1 MSSFLRELQNVYNEG
16 YGGDITYPPIM
27 VRGQKVPIRS
37 DISYY
42 GLPGT
47 QPGQG
52 NPSVP
57 PVTIPYEAEEE
68 SIISKLALK
77 HKINELLN
85 QAEERGM
92 GYASEALYDLL
103 SFIDKN

>member
-1 MSSFLRELQNVYNEG
+1 MSSFLRELQDVYVEG

-27 VRGQKVPIRS
+27 ARGQKVPIRS
-37 DISYY
+37 DTSYY

-52 NPSVP
+52 NPSMPSVN
-57 PVTIPYEAEEE
+57 IPYEAEEE
-68 SIISKLALK
+68 SVISKSILRS
-77 HKINELLN
+77 KITELLN

-92 GYASEALYDLL
+92 GYAFESLYEILH
-103 SFIDKN
+103 FIDKN

>member
-1 MSSFLRELQNVYNEG
+1 MSTFLRELQNVYNEG
-16 YGGDITYPPIM
+16 YGGDMTYPPIM
-27 VRGQKVPIRS
+27 ARGQKVPVRS
-37 DISYY
+37 NTSYY

-52 NPSVP
+52 NPSMP
-57 PVTIPYEAEEE
+57 SVTIPDEAEDE
-68 SIISKLALK
+68 SVISKGLLK
-77 HKINELLN
+77 KKINELLN

-92 GYASEALYDLL
+92 GYASESLYDIL

>member
-1 MSSFLRELQNVYNEG
+1 MSSFLRELQNVYTEG

-27 VRGQKVPIRS
+27 VQGQKVPVRS
-37 DISYY
+37 NTSYY

-52 NPSVP
+52 NPSMPTVD
-57 PVTIPYEAEEE
+57 IPHEAEEE
-68 SIISKLALK
+68 STISKSLLK
-77 HKINELLN
+77 RRINDLLN

-92 GYASEALYDLL
+92 GYASESLYDLL

>member
-27 VRGQKVPIRS
+27 ARGQKVPMRS
-37 DISYY
+37 NTSYY

-52 NPSVP
+52 NPSMPSVN
-57 PVTIPYEAEEE
+57 IPYEAEEE
-68 SIISKLALK
+68 ALISKIVLK
-77 HKINELLN
+77 NKINELLN
-85 QAEERGM
+85 QAEEKGM
-92 GYASEALYDLL
+92 GYASESLYDLL

>member
-1 MSSFLRELQNVYNEG
+1 MSSFLRELQNVYTEG

-27 VRGQKVPIRS
+27 ARGQKVPMRS

-52 NPSVP
+52 NPSMP
-57 PVTIPYEAEEE
+57 SVTIPYEAEEE
-68 SIISKLALK
+68 SVISKSILRS
-77 HKINELLN
+77 KITELLN
-85 QAEERGM
+85 QAEEKGM
-92 GYASEALYDLL
+92 GYAFESLYDLL
-103 SFIDKN
+103 HFIDKN